1 MTGPASGDAL
11 GAGSSNPLGAAFDW
25 LAHAQDQ
32 ASQAHLEWVSGVA
45 LLPLGRR
52 FSAVCLSAR
61 LVHAGVGAT
70 DRDTVNA
77 TLAELLHGPV
87 IHNSLLHTYHALIT
101 PYPPA
106 RWAYGEIAPMLSSG
120 QFLSV
125 PAADLTGPTG
135 LRWAV
140 RPHSAG
146 VLCSVPAVAALVALS
161 LRPGGS
167 R

>member
-1 MTGPASGDAL
+1 MTTPRGVPAAI
-11 GAGSSNPLGAAFDW
+11 DW
-25 LAHAQDQ
+25 LACAQ
-32 ASQAHLEWVSGVA
+32 AEPHQAHQEWAAGGAA

-52 FSAVCLSAR
+52 FSAVCLSSR
-61 LVHAGVGAT
+61 LVHAAVGTA
-70 DRDTVNA
+70 DRDTITA
-77 TLAELLHGPV
+77 ALAELHGPV

-135 LRWAV
+135 LHWAV

-146 VLCSVPAVAALVALS
+146 VLCSVPAVAALVDLG
-161 LRPGGS
+161 LRLQSGGA